1 MNIYLFSPQRYLG
14 CVFVLILTWIGF
26 SGLEEG
32 AMVQMMLSL
41 ERGLEVKKEQGSTT
55 KSP

>member
-1 MNIYLFSPQRYLG
+1 M
-14 CVFVLILTWIGF
+14 FVLIHTWIGF